1 MSDFLQQISY
11 SSTSVQLSRKLKFP
25 TFLRTISSDEHQ
37 TKAIAGLVK
46 LLNWK
51 SVAIVG
57 SDDEY
62 GKYGSDHIVELLA
75 EMGDVCI
82 DFVDILPGFFSQKSR
97 EAEAKLAQLL
107 ASINASSAEAII
119 MFTKDANVDV
129 VLKAV
134 IEHNLNRTWV
144 ASDSWST
151 SAKVLSLPGI
161 GRIGEV
167 FGFISKR
174 NEVPGFRD
182 YVLSDFNGSTNALL
196 EHYRGAYPLCSSR
209 SERRLRGSSSSR
221 APGPA
226 CQDLDRLASHIDQDK
241 AYNIYLAVQ
250 VIADALRRFL
260 KCDEY
265 RCENRGQV
273 SPSEVRSGFSWSSKM
288 RKIIFDV
295 KSLIDSL
302 VSNGWA
308 KLT

>member
-11 SSTSVQLSRKLKFP
+11 SSTSEQLSRKLKFP

-46 LLNWK
+46 RLNWK

-82 DFVDILPGFFSQKSR
+82 EFVDILPGFFSQKSR

-129 VLKAV
+129 VMKAA
-134 IEHNLNRTWV
+134 IEHNLNRTWI

-151 SAKVLSLPGI
+151 STKVWSLPGI
-161 GRIGEV
+161 GRVGEV

-182 YVLSDFNGSTNALL
+182 YVLSNFNGSTNALL

-209 SERRLRGSSSSR
+209 SERGLRGSSSR
-221 APGPA
+221 APSPA

-241 AYNIYLAVQ
+241 SYNIYLAVQ
-250 VIADALRRFL
+250 VIADALRRLL
-260 KCDEY
+260 KCDDY
-265 RCENRGQV
+265 GCENRGQV
-273 SPSEVRSGFSWSSKM
+273 SPSEVRSGSSWSSKT

-295 KSLIDSL
+295 RSLIDSL
-302 VSNGWA
+302 VSNHCA
-308 KLT
+308 KLA